1 MTHWITYTEP
11 SASRLAALL
20 AAMGHEAL
28 CEPVTQIDPL
38 RLPEAMPDV
47 RPDLI
52 IALSQHAVSAY
63 LANYSKPAHAGAL
76 ALAIGPA
83 TAAGLIEQG
92 ALRVRVSDPA
102 NSEGLLAMSDIVA
115 LQRQQTVWLLTG
127 EGGRDLVE
135 RSLSGRCKLIRYNLY
150 RRTSRLP
157 EFAPQI
163 VFKAIWV
170 GSIHG
175 LQQVDAG
182 VEALKLDRQRTMLV
196 ASSERIANY
205 AHGLGWRNSAVCEAF
220 DLQAT
225 EQICARIDN
234 GG

>member
-1 MTHWITYTEP
+1 
-11 SASRLAALL
+11 
-20 AAMGHEAL
+20 MGHRAL
-28 CEPVTQIDPL
+28 CEPVTRIDKL
-38 RLPEAMPDV
+38 TLPDAMPDV

-63 LANYSKPAHAGAL
+63 LANYSKPAHGGAV

-83 TAAGLIEQG
+83 TAAGLIEHG
-92 ALRVRVSDPA
+92 TLTVRVADPA
-102 NSEGLLAMSDIVA
+102 NSEGLLAMSDIST
-115 LQRQQTVWLLTG
+115 LRPEQTVWLLTG

-135 RSLSGRCKLIRYNLY
+135 RSLSGRCRLIRYNLY
-150 RRTSRLP
+150 RRVARLP
-157 EFAPQI
+157 TLAPQ
-163 VFKAIWV
+163 VPFKAIWV

-182 VEALKLDRQRTMLV
+182 VEALKIDRQSTMLV
-196 ASSERIANY
+196 ASSERIAKY
-205 AHGLGWRNSAVCEAF
+205 AHSLGWKNPAVCEAF

-225 EQICARIDN
+225 QKICSRIDN

>member
-20 AAMGHEAL
+20 STMGHEAL
-28 CEPVTQIDPL
+28 CEPVTQIDKLPL
-38 RLPEAMPDV
+38 PQAMPDA
-47 RPDLI
+47 RPDLM

-63 LANYSKPAHAGAL
+63 LENYSKPTHAGTL

-83 TAAGLIEQG
+83 TAAVLNAHGG
-92 ALRVRVSDPA
+92 LRVRVSDPA
-102 NSEGLLAMSDIVA
+102 NSEGLLAMPDIVS
-115 LQRQQTVWLLTG
+115 LQPQQTVWLLTG

-135 RSLSGRCKLIRYNLY
+135 QSLSGRCKLTRYNLY
-150 RRTSRLP
+150 RRANRIP
-157 EFAPQI
+157 ELAPQTPL
-163 VFKAIWV
+163 KAIWV

-175 LQQVDAG
+175 LQQVDEG
-182 VEALKLDRQRTMLV
+182 VEALKIDRQSTMLI
-196 ASSERIANY
+196 ASSERVARY
-205 AHGLGWRNSAVCEAF
+205 AHDLGWANPAVCEAF
-220 DLQAT
+220 DLQTT